1 MIKTLISG
9 LAIVSICI
17 IGSPSSAGL
26 GDAAK
31 KSTESGY
38 EAWCGEEGNSCNVRF
53 TDGKITVNNSDSV
66 NFNDITY
73 ITRNVEHKKTIF
85 KSKSIHTF
93 GIEYLEAGMKQP
105 EFAEILFI
113 NNGAADMFWRD
124 LQRACRKCKDRD
136 ATQVEVNI
144 KD

>member
-1 MIKTLISG
+1 MIKSAFIAITAASIALIS
-9 LAIVSICI
+9 
-17 IGSPSSAGL
+17 SPSYAGL

-31 KSTESGY
+31 TNTQSGY
-38 EAWCGEEGNSCNVRF
+38 EAWCGEEGNSCNVKF
-53 TDGKITVNNSDSV
+53 TNGRITVNNSDSV
-66 NFNDITY
+66 DFNDITY

-93 GIEYLEAGMKQP
+93 GIEYLEAGMKKP